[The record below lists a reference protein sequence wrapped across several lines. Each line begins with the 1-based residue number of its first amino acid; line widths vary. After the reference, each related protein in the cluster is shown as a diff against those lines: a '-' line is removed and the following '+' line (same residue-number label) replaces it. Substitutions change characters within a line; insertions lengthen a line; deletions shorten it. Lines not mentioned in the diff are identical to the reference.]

1 MAEESREHVA
11 TKKKAV
17 NIVFVGDK
25 GSGKNYLLD
34 TYATREDGAEEER
47 GVGIVFKCRVKRFP

>member
-1 MAEESREHVA
+1 MATEP
-11 TKKKAV
+11 V

-34 TYATREDGAEEER
+34 TYATREDGEEEER